1 MQFISDYQGILTVL
15 LLVCVIVLVLR
26 RPFSDPKLDEGRARM
41 AEQLRA
47 AEEDR
52 TSLRADLEAERII
65 RGQLETTRDGLA
77 TRIAEQAEQ
86 IEALTERQDD
96 LQRDLGMLKVT
107 ESRLTSERDTL
118 NTEAGRLRS
127 VQTALEEKLRAE
139 SETVKERDDQIS
151 VLKISESRLT
161 AERDALTAE
170 GHSLRTAQAE
180 LEEKLR
186 AETETVKERDR
197 QIGALNGTVQEL
209 TATLAAERDK
219 HAKLLAET
227 EKNRADFVAQFKAIS
242 GEILQTQGR
251 AATEAQKSELE
262 KIITP
267 FKVEIEGLK
276 SNLKD
281 ITEKAEKERQSLGS
295 QLLLMQS
302 KAAELAEEAN
312 SLARALRGDSKRQ
325 GNWGETILERILEAA
340 GLQEGTHFTRQAETR
355 DAEGA
360 RLIPD
365 IVLHLPGER
374 DVIIDS
380 KVTLTAYQDMVQADE
395 PEIEA
400 SALKRHV
407 QAVRAHVRSLSDKD
421 YGALGR
427 GQFGSVMMFLPVE
440 GALSAA
446 LSGDSGLVLDAAERR
461 VHLMTPTTLMPV
473 LQIVEHLW
481 TIDSRNRNVDDIV
494 DRAGRLH
501 DKFVS
506 VVESI
511 QKIGDH
517 LKRASD
523 CHSDALKQMSEGNGN
538 VLRQMD
544 MLRQLGARARK
555 ALPAELLTEDEDEL
569 LEDTDDATP
578 ALTAG

>member
-15 LLVCVIVLVLR
+15 LLVGVIVLLVLR
-26 RPFSDPKLDEGRARM
+26 RPGTDPKLDDGHARLE
-41 AEQLRA
+41 EQLRV

-52 TSLRADLEAERII
+52 NSLRANLETERIT
-65 RGQLETTRDGLA
+65 RGQLETTRDGLLA
-77 TRIAEQAEQ
+77 RIADQTEQ
-86 IEALTERQDD
+86 IESLTERQDD
-96 LQRDLGMLKVT
+96 LQRDLGMLKVI

-118 NTEAGRLRS
+118 TTEADRLRAI
-127 VQTALEEKLRAE
+127 QATLEEKLRAE
-139 SETVKERDDQIS
+139 IE
-151 VLKISESRLT
+151 
-161 AERDALTAE
+161 A
-170 GHSLRTAQAE
+170 
-180 LEEKLR
+180 
-186 AETETVKERDR
+186 VKERDR

-209 TATLAAERDK
+209 TAILAAERDK

-267 FKVEIEGLK
+267 FKIEIEGLK
-276 SNLKD
+276 TNLKD
-281 ITEKAEKERQSLGS
+281 ISDKAEKERQSLGN

-312 SLARALRGDSKRQ
+312 GLARALRGDSKRQ

-340 GLQEGTHFTRQAETR
+340 GLQEGTHFTRQAQTR
-355 DAEGA
+355 DADGA

-374 DVIIDS
+374 DVVIDS

-395 PEIEA
+395 PAIEA

-407 QAVRAHVRSLSDKD
+407 QAVRAHVRSLADKD

-427 GQFGSVMMFLPVE
+427 GTFGSVMMFLPVE
-440 GALSAA
+440 GALAAA
-446 LSGDSGLVLDAAERR
+446 LSEDTGLVVEAAERR

-473 LQIVEHLW
+473 LQIIEHLW

-523 CHSDALKQMSEGNGN
+523 SHSDALKQMSEGNGN

-569 LEDTDDATP
+569 LENVDDTTP
-578 ALTAG
+578 ALTAS

>member
-1 MQFISDYQGILTVL
+1 MQFITDYQGVLTVL
-15 LLVCVIVLVLR
+15 LLICVIALLVLR
-26 RPFSDPKLDEGRARM
+26 RSSATPNHDEERARLE
-41 AEQLRA
+41 EQLRIT
-47 AEEDR
+47 EGERD
-52 TSLRADLEAERII
+52 SLRADLESERIA
-65 RGQLETTRDGLA
+65 RGQLETTRDGMA
-77 TRIAEQAEQ
+77 SRITDQLEQ
-86 IEALTERQDD
+86 IESLTERQSD
-96 LQRDLGMLKVT
+96 LQRDLGTLKVT
-107 ESRLTSERDTL
+107 ETRLTGERDSL
-118 NTEAGRLRS
+118 AAEGDRLRG
-127 VQTALEEKLRAE
+127 VQAGLEEKLRAE
-139 SETVKERDDQIS
+139 V
-151 VLKISESRLT
+151 
-161 AERDALTAE
+161 
-170 GHSLRTAQAE
+170 
-180 LEEKLR
+180 
-186 AETETVKERDR
+186 ETVKERDR

-219 HAKLLAET
+219 HTKLLAET
-227 EKNRADFVAQFKAIS
+227 KENRADFVDQFKAIS
-242 GEILQTQGR
+242 GEILQSQGK

-276 SNLKD
+276 TNLKE

-302 KAAELAEEAN
+302 RAAELAEEAN
-312 SLARALRGDSKRQ
+312 GLARALRGDSKLQ

-340 GLQEGTHFTRQAETR
+340 GLQEGTHFTRQAEKR
-355 DAEGA
+355 DADGA
-360 RLIPD
+360 RLVPD

-374 DVIIDS
+374 DVVIDS
-380 KVTLTAYQDMVQADE
+380 KVTLRAYQDMVQADE
-395 PEIEA
+395 PAIEA
-400 SALKRHV
+400 SALKRHI
-407 QAVRAHVRSLSDKD
+407 QAVRAHMRSLADKD
-421 YGALGR
+421 YGALGQGR
-427 GQFGSVMMFLPVE
+427 FGSVMMFLPVE

-446 LSGDSGLVLDAAERR
+446 LSEDAALVIEAAENR

-511 QKIGDH
+511 QRIGDH

-523 CHSDALKQMSEGNGN
+523 SHADALNQMAEGRGN

-555 ALPAELLTEDEDEL
+555 TLPAELLTEGDDEA
-569 LEDTDDATP
+569 LEDAEGAEGAADTRP